1 MYFSAL
7 KTNIGNTE
15 YTNSN
20 STEYTNNNK
29 SYTIVMNSQLVT
41 AGYPWVVVPMNRRQ
55 EYMEALEQASV
66 GENIEAFAR
75 FVQSLM

>member
-1 MYFSAL
+1 MVRAILGHFFFVY
-7 KTNIGNTE
+7 IHPYMDGNGRTARF
-15 YTNSN
+15 
-20 STEYTNNNK
+20 
-29 SYTIVMNSQLVT
+29 VMNSQLVT
-41 AGYPWVVVPMNRRQ
+41 AGYPWVVVPMSRRQ